1 MEAKNNN
8 QQLNDMGV
16 IEDDGWHGVN
26 PCPGGHFLAQ
36 DEESIKPSLR
46 RDERAWCPLVPSA
59 GRVLPVRM
67 GDLPWGG
74 KPCMRAYGTPGRCCR
89 VRGWLWGIG
98 VVACFGLIGGV
109 YVCG

>member
-1 MEAKNNN
+1 MEANNNN

-26 PCPGGHFLAQ
+26 PCPGGHFLA
-36 DEESIKPSLR
+36 
-46 RDERAWCPLVPSA
+46 PSA

-74 KPCMRAYGTPGRCCR
+74 RPCMRAYGTPGRCCR

-98 VVACFGLIGGV
+98 VVACFVLIGGV